1 MPKLPSLPLNITLH
15 LTENCNLRCKMC
27 YYWGETGAY
36 SSSQKRKPK
45 FLDFET
51 VKHLIKELAV
61 VKPTYSLFGGEP
73 LLYPYF
79 EELIDEI
86 KKNNSIVDTPT
97 NGTFLSDKAEML
109 VKKEFDLVRVS
120 LDGPR
125 DINDKQRGVGSY
137 DKALKGINDL
147 FEVKEKNKAKKPLI
161 DIIYTITPNNYL
173 SIEDFFLQDLDISKL
188 DKITIQM
195 QNYLTRQMGED
206 YAEFLNSEFGIQ
218 SDTYWKGMV
227 RLPSK
232 FSEIDRTELSKQVN
246 KVRTYYSSQN
256 KNVMLLPPIFSSQNL
271 EAYLTS
277 NWDQMTDVYEKCII
291 PWVSVDIV
299 ANGDV
304 APCHI
309 FYDLVLGNLYE
320 NNIADIW
327 NGEKYMRFRDYME
340 SKKFMSIC
348 PGCCILYLTGKK
360 FRKQTKSDIQSSI
373 D

>member
-1 MPKLPSLPLNITLH
+1 MPKIPSLPRNITLH
-15 LTENCNLRCKMC
+15 LTENCNLRCKIC

-36 SSSQKRKPK
+36 STSQTNQKPK
-45 FLDFET
+45 TLNFEIIRN
-51 VKHLIKELAV
+51 LIRELAI

-86 KKNNSIVDTPT
+86 KKNNSFVNTPT
-97 NGTFLSDKAEML
+97 NGTLLSDNAELL

-125 DINDKQRGVGSY
+125 DINDKMRGVGSY
-137 DKALKGINDL
+137 EKAIQGINDL

-161 DIIYTITPNNYL
+161 DIIYTVTPDNFMV
-173 SIEDFFLQDLDISKL
+173 IEEFFLQDLDISKL
-188 DKITIQM
+188 DRITIQM
-195 QNYLTRQMGED
+195 QNYITKQMGED
-206 YAEFLNSEFGIQ
+206 YAEFLSSEFGIQ
-218 SDTYWKGMV
+218 SDTYWKGLV
-227 RLPSK
+227 RLPSEFNK
-232 FSEIDRTELSKQVN
+232 IDRTELSKQVN
-246 KVRTYYSSQN
+246 RVRTYYSSQN
-256 KNVMLLPPIFSSQNL
+256 KYAVLLPPTFSSQNL

-291 PWVSVDIV
+291 PWVSTEIV

-320 NNIADIW
+320 NSITDIW
-327 NGEKYMRFRDYME
+327 NGEKYKKFRDYME
-340 SKKFMSIC
+340 LKKFMPIC
-348 PGCCILYLTGKK
+348 PGCCILYLAGKK
-360 FRKQTKSDIQSSI
+360 LRKKR
-373 D
+373 